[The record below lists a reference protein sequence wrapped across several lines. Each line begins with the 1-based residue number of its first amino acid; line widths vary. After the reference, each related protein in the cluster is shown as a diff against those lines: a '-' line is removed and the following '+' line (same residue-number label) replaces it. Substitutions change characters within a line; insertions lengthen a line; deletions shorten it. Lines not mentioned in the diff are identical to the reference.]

1 MSLIVAKED
10 TGNAYAREGTA
21 AHALAEVRANYEIV
35 GGMKGSPGDL
45 LAQWASRYG
54 KDAPDQ
60 LAMFEH
66 IDSYLAFLR
75 DRLADNPMSTLL
87 LEQKLPTGVPSCWG
101 TSDAIIVSPTHI
113 EVVDLKYGQGVAV
126 DAAQNTQLM
135 LYGVGALE
143 AYGDLLGEVKTVRL
157 TIFQPRVSSVPSSW
171 EIQAAELRAWRDSII
186 PIAEEALGDNAR
198 FGPSEEACRWC
209 PVAGDCRARMEAAT
223 SHDFGRDIDLL
234 SPEEISEALGHA
246 QFIRQWLDSLEST
259 ALEMAYNRGVPVP
272 GYKVVAS
279 GSRRIVIDEDGLRT
293 ALAQMAYPTE
303 AYTKTVVSTVG
314 IGELEK
320 LLKKD
325 FDVVAGPYVARSPG
339 RPSLVPES
347 DRRQAINVD
356 TEAAKDFS

>member
-10 TGNAYAREGTA
+10 LGSPYAREGTA
-21 AHALAEVRANYEIV
+21 AHALAEVRASHEV
-35 GGMKGSPGDL
+35 LGGGQTPPGP
-45 LAQWASRYG
+45 LADWASRYG
-54 KDAPDQ
+54 QDAPDQ

-66 IDSYLAFLR
+66 VDSYLAFLR

-157 TIFQPRVSSVPSSW
+157 TIFQPRVSPVPSTW
-171 EIQAAELRAWRDSII
+171 EIPASELRAWRDSVI

-246 QFIRQWLDSLEST
+246 PFIRQWLDSLEST

-279 GSRRIVIDEDGLRT
+279 GSRRVVIDEDGLRT

-347 DRRQAINVD
+347 DRRQAINVY